1 MVYFGDA
8 YLRKLIFAASFIR
21 NSSVCFGVLLRQHW
35 VYIITH
41 SQEKINLIFFLPGF
55 VHSCVKLDALEP
67 CEDVD
72 SPVDEE
78 SEEEKEEIIT
88 VVIEEPKEKWDCE
101 SILSKYFG
109 IHFFVPRISK

>member
-1 MVYFGDA
+1 MVYLGNA

-21 NSSVCFGVLLRQHW
+21 KSWVWFGVLLRQHW
-35 VYIITH
+35 IYVITH
-41 SQEKINLIFFLPGF
+41 FQEKINLIFFFPGLLQ
-55 VHSCVKLDALEP
+55 SCVKLDALEP
-67 CEDVD
+67 SEDVD

-78 SEEEKEEIIT
+78 SEEEKEEIVT

-109 IHFFVPRISK
+109 IHLFVPRISK